1 MKSIAK
7 ETSVT
12 EWVKIAECVTAI
24 KYLEKE
30 IEELK
35 IAIKELKSEKSENLR
50 YISNRKLTISLAVIS
65 LLSAITVKVID
76 FLI

>member
-1 MKSIAK
+1 MKTIAE

-12 EWVKIAECVTAI
+12 EWVKITECLTAI

-35 IAIKELKSEKSENLR
+35 IGVKELKHEKSESIR
-50 YISNRKLTISLAVIS
+50 YISNRKLTTSLAVIS
-65 LLSAITVKVID
+65 LLSAIAVKIID
-76 FLI
+76 LLI